1 MNAGTIGG
9 YIYTCFS
16 LVEHAL
22 SDFTQVLNQYTKNVI
37 NLIQRFFELAY
48 YNVFLNI
55 CDNQSSVTILFIFK
69 QIGEMSPLILK
80 INTFPITGALLSISV
95 YLY

>member
-22 SDFTQVLNQYTKNVI
+22 RDSTQVLNQYTKNVI

-55 CDNQSSVTILFIFK
+55 YDNQSIAAILFIFK
-69 QIGEMSPLILK
+69 
-80 INTFPITGALLSISV
+80 
-95 YLY
+95 